1 MGIEIPGFICGI
13 IALTLNLTA
22 FYAESYRSGIQ
33 AIARDQIDATI
44 ALGLSSFQRVVYVI
58 MPQAIRIV
66 IPVLLTNAVGIFQQ
80 SSLVSTVA
88 IADLMYEGKVLATRY
103 YRPLEVLSVV
113 AVIYFIIAFPL
124 TQLVRIL
131 EVKVAEKLER

>member
-1 MGIEIPGFICGI
+1 
-13 IALTLNLTA
+13 
-22 FYAESYRSGIQ
+22 
-33 AIARDQIDATI
+33 
-44 ALGLSSFQRVVYVI
+44 

-103 YRPLEVLSVV
+103 YRPLEVLTVV
-113 AVIYFIIAFPL
+113 AIIYFIIAFPL

-131 EVKVAEKLER
+131 EVKVAKKIER